1 MQLHPDKIISA
12 RILIAALD
20 WGMGH
25 TTRCVSIIRQLITQ
39 KNEIIFA
46 GNLDQCAFIKRE
58 FEDQVK
64 FVHLDGYGVTLDS
77 QKSAYW
83 QLLNQF
89 SKIKKAIDAENK
101 FVQKFVKE
109 HKIEL
114 VISDNRYGFFSAQTN
129 NIFISHQL
137 NLQLPFLKRFVNSQ
151 LKKWIEKFD
160 GVWIPDDEKKSL
172 CGDLVLVDFVTPKI
186 FIGLLGRF
194 RKQEIPVRFDF
205 LGIVSGPEPERTRF
219 SKLLA
224 DYLCKQNKRVALVG
238 AKEIYNDISCFE
250 NPSTQELQHLIN
262 ESACVIS
269 RAGYTTIME
278 LILLE
283 KNAIL
288 IPTPGQFEQ
297 EYLAKNVQSEFLSFI
312 SEKDL
317 TQSIPAK
324 FNSGQTRN

>member
-1 MQLHPDKIISA
+1 MQLRPDKISSS
-12 RILIAALD
+12 RILISALD

-25 TTRCVSIIRQLITQ
+25 TTRCISIIRQLITQ
-39 KNEIIFA
+39 QNEIYFA
-46 GNLDQCAFIKRE
+46 GNSDQCAFIRRE
-58 FEDQVK
+58 FEDQLK
-64 FVHLDGYGVTLDS
+64 LVHLDGYGVTLDS

-89 SKIKKAIDAENK
+89 SKIKKAIEAENS
-101 FVQKFVKE
+101 FVQKFVAE
-109 HKIEL
+109 HKIDM
-114 VISDNRYGFFSAQTN
+114 VISDNRYGFFSAQTK
-129 NIFISHQL
+129 NIFVSHQL
-137 NLQLPFLKRFVNSQ
+137 NLQLPFLRRFVNSQ

-160 GVWIPDDEKKSL
+160 CIWVPDNDKKPI
-172 CGDLVLVDFVTPKI
+172 CGDLVRVNFTTPKI

-194 RKQEIPVRFDF
+194 KKEQVPFKFDL

-224 DYLCKQNKRVALVG
+224 DYLRKQNKRVALVG
-238 AKEIYNDISCFE
+238 SKEMHDDIACFE
-250 NPSTQELQHLIN
+250 NPSTEELEGLIN

-297 EYLAKNVQSEFLSFI
+297 EYLAKNVKSVFLNFVQ
-312 SEKDL
+312 EKEL
-317 TQSIPAK
+317 I
-324 FNSGQTRN
+324 

>member
-1 MQLHPDKIISA
+1 MLLHPDKIRSS
-12 RILIAALD
+12 RILISALD

-25 TTRCVSIIRQLITQ
+25 TTRCISLIGQLLNQ
-39 KNEIIFA
+39 QNEIYFA
-46 GNLDQCAFIKRE
+46 GNLNQSYFIRRE
-58 FEDQVK
+58 FEDQLK
-64 FVHLDGYGVTLDS
+64 YVHLDGYGVTLDS

-89 SKIKKAIDAENK
+89 SKIKKAIEVENN
-101 FVQKFVKE
+101 FVQEFVSE
-109 HKIEL
+109 HKIDI
-114 VISDNRYGFFSAQTN
+114 VISDNRYGFFSSQAK

-137 NLQLPFLKRFVNSQ
+137 NLQLPFLKRFVNGQ

-160 GVWIPDDEKKSL
+160 IIWIPDQEKKSL
-172 CGDLVLVDFVTPKI
+172 CGELVLVNFVKPKI

-194 RKQEIPVRFDF
+194 TRQQLPLKFDL

-224 DYLCKQNKRVALVG
+224 DYLRKQNKKVALVG
-238 AKEIYNDISCFE
+238 SAEIYQDIACFE
-250 NPSTQELQHLIN
+250 NPSTQELETLIN
-262 ESACVIS
+262 ESATVIS

-283 KNAIL
+283 KTGIL

-297 EYLAKNVQSEFLSFI
+297 EYLAKNVKSEFLNFV
-312 SEKDL
+312 SEKEL
-317 TQSIPAK
+317 T
-324 FNSGQTRN
+324 

>member
-1 MQLHPDKIISA
+1 MQLHPDKISA
-12 RILIAALD
+12 GRILISALD

-25 TTRCVSIIRQLITQ
+25 TTRCISIMRQLITQ
-39 KNEIIFA
+39 KNEIYFA
-46 GNLDQCAFIKRE
+46 GNSDQLAFIRRE

-64 FVHLDGYGVTLDS
+64 LVHLDGYGVTLDS

-101 FVQKFVKE
+101 FVKKIVE
-109 HKIEL
+109 ENKIEV
-114 VISDNRYGFFSAQTN
+114 VISDNRYGFFSAKAK

-160 GVWIPDDEKKSL
+160 CVWIPDDEKKSL
-172 CGDLVLVDFVTPKI
+172 CGDLVLVDFAAPKI

-194 RKQEIPVRFDF
+194 RKQEIPIRFDF

-238 AKEIYNDISCFE
+238 AKEIYNDICCFD
-250 NPSTQELQHLIN
+250 NPSTQDLQGLIN

-317 TQSIPAK
+317 TQSSPPK
-324 FNSGQTRN
+324 FN